1 MRAQGAFH
9 SRVSHKGQNR
19 TILFYTRVVYAVR
32 AVLHPVARHPLMSR
46 TVSALGGHRSDH
58 VIRAEVH
65 DYVLI
70 KSAACRAPGA

>member
-1 MRAQGAFH
+1 MNQSVFD
-9 SRVSHKGQNR
+9 SRISHKGQNR

-46 TVSALGGHRSDH
+46 AASALGGHRSDH

-65 DYVLI
+65 EYVL
-70 KSAACRAPGA
+70 ADVALCRVPGA